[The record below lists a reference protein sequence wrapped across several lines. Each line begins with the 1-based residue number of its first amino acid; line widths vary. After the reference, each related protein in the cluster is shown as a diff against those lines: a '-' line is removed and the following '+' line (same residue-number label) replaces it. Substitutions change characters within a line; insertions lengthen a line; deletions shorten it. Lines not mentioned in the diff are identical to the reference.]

1 MVGMRLSGIVRT
13 ADFKRRK
20 GAHMAEQSNGISYFI
35 VGLGVGVAV
44 GMLLAPRSGEE
55 TRQLLREK
63 ADESKDYLRTKADE
77 SKEFVKRRG
86 AELRDSASD
95 LIDRSKDAISRQKD
109 QLAMAVEA
117 GKQAY
122 RDSVDDGSPVL

>member
-1 MVGMRLSGIVRT
+1 
-13 ADFKRRK
+13 
-20 GAHMAEQSNGISYFI
+20 MAEQNSGISYFV
-35 VGLGVGVAV
+35 VGLGIGVAV

-63 ADESKDYLRTKADE
+63 ADEGKDYLRAKADE
-77 SKEFVKRRG
+77 SKEFVRRRG
-86 AELRDSASD
+86 TELRESAGD
-95 LIDRSKDAISRQKD
+95 LIDRSKEAISRQKD

-122 RDSVDDGSPVL
+122 RESVGDNAPLL

>member
-1 MVGMRLSGIVRT
+1 
-13 ADFKRRK
+13 
-20 GAHMAEQSNGISYFI
+20 MAEQNSGMSYFV
-35 VGLGVGVAV
+35 VGLGIGVAV

-63 ADESKDYLRTKADE
+63 ADEGKDYLRTKTDE
-77 SKEFVKRRG
+77 SKEFVRRRG
-86 AELRDSASD
+86 TELRESAGD
-95 LIDRSKDAISRQKD
+95 LIDRSRDAITRQKD

-122 RDSVDDGSPVL
+122 RESVGDGSPIL

>member
-1 MVGMRLSGIVRT
+1 
-13 ADFKRRK
+13 
-20 GAHMAEQSNGISYFI
+20 MAEQNNGITYFI
-35 VGLGVGVAV
+35 VGLGIGVAV

-63 ADESKDYLRTKADE
+63 ADEGKDYLRTKADE
-77 SKEFVKRRG
+77 SKEFVRRRST
-86 AELRDSASD
+86 ELRESASD
-95 LIDRSKDAISRQKD
+95 LIDRSKDAIARQKD

-122 RDSVDDGSPVL
+122 RESVDDGSPIL

>member
-1 MVGMRLSGIVRT
+1 
-13 ADFKRRK
+13 
-20 GAHMAEQSNGISYFI
+20 MAEQTNGISYFI
-35 VGLGVGVAV
+35 VGLGIGVAV

-63 ADESKDYLRTKADE
+63 ADDGTDFLRTKAEE
-77 SKEFVKRRG
+77 SREFVRRRG
-86 AELRDSASD
+86 SELRESASD
-95 LIDRSKDAISRQKD
+95 LIDRSRDAITRQKE

-122 RDSVDDGSPVL
+122 RESVDDGSPVL

>member
-1 MVGMRLSGIVRT
+1 
-13 ADFKRRK
+13 
-20 GAHMAEQSNGISYFI
+20 MAEQSNGISYFI

-63 ADESKDYLRTKADE
+63 ADEGKDYLRTKADE
-77 SKEFVKRRG
+77 SREFVRRRG
-86 AELRDSASD
+86 AELRESASD
-95 LIDRSKDAISRQKD
+95 LIDRSKDALVKQKE

-122 RDSVDDGSPVL
+122 RETVNDNSPVL

>member
-1 MVGMRLSGIVRT
+1 
-13 ADFKRRK
+13 
-20 GAHMAEQSNGISYFI
+20 MAEQNNGLSFFI

-55 TRQLLREK
+55 TRQLLRAKADEGKDYLKVK
-63 ADESKDYLRTKADE
+63 ADESRQ
-77 SKEFVKRRG
+77 FVRQRG
-86 AELRDSASD
+86 SELRESAGD
-95 LIDRSKDAISRQKD
+95 LIDRSRDAITRQKD

-122 RDSVDDGSPVL
+122 RESVGDSSPIL

>member
-1 MVGMRLSGIVRT
+1 
-13 ADFKRRK
+13 
-20 GAHMAEQSNGISYFI
+20 MAEQSNGLSYFI

-63 ADESKDYLRTKADE
+63 ADEGKDYLRTKADE
-77 SKEFVKRRG
+77 SKEFVRRRG
-86 AELRDSASD
+86 AELRESASD
-95 LIDRSKDAISRQKD
+95 LIDRSKDAIARQKD

-122 RDSVDDGSPVL
+122 RESVDDGSPVL

>member
-1 MVGMRLSGIVRT
+1 
-13 ADFKRRK
+13 
-20 GAHMAEQSNGISYFI
+20 MAEQSSGMSYFV
-35 VGLGVGVAV
+35 VGLGIGVAV

-63 ADESKDYLRTKADE
+63 ADEGKDYLRTKTDE
-77 SKEFVKRRG
+77 SKEFVRRRG
-86 AELRDSASD
+86 TELRESAGD
-95 LIDRSKDAISRQKD
+95 LIDRSKEAITRQKD

-122 RDSVDDGSPVL
+122 RESVGDGSPIL

>member
-1 MVGMRLSGIVRT
+1 MWLAWAVRISNSRLQE
-13 ADFKRRK
+13 RK
-20 GAHMAEQSNGISYFI
+20 EAHMAEQSNGISYFI

-63 ADESKDYLRTKADE
+63 ADEGKDYLRTKADE
-77 SKEFVKRRG
+77 SREFVRRRG
-86 AELRDSASD
+86 AELRESASD
-95 LIDRSKDAISRQKD
+95 LIDRSKDAIARQKD

-122 RDSVDDGSPVL
+122 RESVDDGSPVL

>member
-1 MVGMRLSGIVRT
+1 
-13 ADFKRRK
+13 
-20 GAHMAEQSNGISYFI
+20 MAEQSNGLSYFI

-63 ADESKDYLRTKADE
+63 ADEGKDYLRTKADE
-77 SKEFVKRRG
+77 SREFVRRRG
-86 AELRDSASD
+86 AELRESASD
-95 LIDRSKDAISRQKD
+95 LIDRSKDAIARQKD

-122 RDSVDDGSPVL
+122 RESVDDGSPVL

>member
-1 MVGMRLSGIVRT
+1 
-13 ADFKRRK
+13 
-20 GAHMAEQSNGISYFI
+20 MAEQSNGLSYFI

-44 GMLLAPRSGEE
+44 GLLLAPRSGGE

-63 ADESKDYLRTKADE
+63 ADEGKDYLRTKADE
-77 SKEFVKRRG
+77 SREFVRRRG
-86 AELRDSASD
+86 AELRESASD
-95 LIDRSKDAISRQKD
+95 LIDRSKEAIARQKD

-122 RDSVDDGSPVL
+122 RESVDDGSPVL